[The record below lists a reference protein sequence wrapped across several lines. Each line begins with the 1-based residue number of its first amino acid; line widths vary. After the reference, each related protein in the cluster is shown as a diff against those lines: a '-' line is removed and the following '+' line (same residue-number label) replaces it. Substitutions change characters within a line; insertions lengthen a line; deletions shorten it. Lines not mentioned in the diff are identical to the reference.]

1 MAIRTVYEQL
11 PIGKESPQW
20 FAFRTMYKREKMVA
34 KRLNAKALETYVPL
48 RTIVRHYSSKTTTT
62 QVPLFS
68 SYVFVRLSAKQYA
81 TVLND
86 DDVFEIVKFQGE
98 VGRIKDEEIEFLKE
112 VLRDNSND
120 YDVKL
125 YEGLEAGVP
134 IVLAGGPLA
143 GTKGKIL
150 RSHGNHNFVVEL
162 NNLGVSIQLTVDR
175 KYLSKGHAFTNET
188 TSETIKAN

>member
-11 PIGKESPQW
+11 PLGIESPQW

-34 KRLNAKALETYVPL
+34 KRLMIKGLESYVPL
-48 RTIVRHYSSKTTTT
+48 RTIVRQYSSKRTIT

-68 SYVFVRLSAKQYA
+68 SYVFVRLSAKHYS
-81 TVLND
+81 TVLSD

-98 VGRIKDEEIEFLKE
+98 VGRIKEEEISFLKK
-112 VLRDNSND
+112 VLRDDTND
-120 YDVKL
+120 YDVML
-125 YEGLEAGVP
+125 YDGLEAGAS

-150 RSHGNHNFVVEL
+150 RSHGSHNFVVEL
-162 NNLGVSIQLTVDR
+162 QNLGLSVQLTVDR
-175 KYLSKGHAFTNET
+175 RYLSLAHEYTQTLNG
-188 TSETIKAN
+188 